1 MQGFAAFG
9 AGFYGAGYAR
19 PRRRATGPSRALVKV
34 EDSMTR
40 FGAALLLCLF
50 ASLGSVQAA
59 PGPHPHWSAGFH
71 ELSFLDPLDQQ
82 PMHAIAFYP
91 STDREQPSLL
101 GGYQIDAAPDAQ
113 IAIGRFPLLMLSHG
127 NTGTPLALH
136 DLATSLA
143 RKGFVVVAVI
153 HPGDNAQDHSR
164 LGTLSNLYGRP
175 IQISEAIT
183 ATLNDPMLSPF
194 VNAGQVGVIGYSAGG
209 ETALILSGATPDL
222 NRLRRYCVERP
233 DDRDACNTQGEL
245 IVDRDDLQPV
255 ADPRVRALLLMA
267 PLSLKFGRHTLA
279 DVHVPVLLYSGDGDK
294 LVAFDKNAAAL
305 ARKLPTAPD
314 FKTLAGAGHFVFLA
328 PCTDEQIAAMPALC
342 TDADGVDRKDIHRTM
357 ISEASRFFGEALGKP
372 TRAGMRTADQ

>member
-1 MQGFAAFG
+1 MRRLG
-9 AGFYGAGYAR
+9 AGI
-19 PRRRATGPSRALVKV
+19 
-34 EDSMTR
+34 
-40 FGAALLLCLF
+40 LLCL
-50 ASLGSVQAA
+50 LGSLVTVQAA
-59 PGPHPHWSAGFH
+59 PALHPHWSAGFH
-71 ELSFLDPLDQQ
+71 ELSFLDPLDHQ

-91 STDREQPSLL
+91 SPAREQTTQL

-113 IAIGRFPLLMLSHG
+113 IAIGRFPMLMLSHG

-143 RKGFVVVAVI
+143 RKGFVVVA
-153 HPGDNAQDHSR
+153 
-164 LGTLSNLYGRP
+164 
-175 IQISEAIT
+175 
-183 ATLNDPMLSPF
+183 LNDPMLSPF

-222 NRLRRYCVERP
+222 NRLRRYCQERP
-233 DDRDACNTQGEL
+233 DDHDACNTQGEL
-245 IVDRDDLQPV
+245 IADRDDLQPM

-328 PCTDEQIAAMPALC
+328 PCTEEQIAAMPALC

-357 ISEASRFFGEALGKP
+357 ISEAGRFFSQVLGKP

>member
-1 MQGFAAFG
+1 M
-9 AGFYGAGYAR
+9 
-19 PRRRATGPSRALVKV
+19 
-34 EDSMTR
+34 
-40 FGAALLLCLF
+40 
-50 ASLGSVQAA
+50 
-59 PGPHPHWSAGFH
+59 
-71 ELSFLDPLDQQ
+71 
-82 PMHAIAFYP
+82 
-91 STDREQPSLL
+91 
-101 GGYQIDAAPDAQ
+101 
-113 IAIGRFPLLMLSHG
+113 LMLSHG

-153 HPGDNAQDHSR
+153 HPGDNSKDHSR

-183 ATLNDPMLSPF
+183 ATLGDRTLAPF
-194 VNAGQVGVIGYSAGG
+194 VNAEQVGVIGYSAGG

-222 NRLRRYCVERP
+222 DRLRRYCQERP
-233 DDRDACNTQGEL
+233 DDHDACNTQGEL

-255 ADPRVRALLLMA
+255 ADPRVHALLLMA

-314 FKTLAGAGHFVFLA
+314 FKLLAGAGHFVFLA
-328 PCTDEQIAAMPALC
+328 PCNEEQIAAMPALC
-342 TDADGVDRKDIHRTM
+342 TDADGVDRKDIHRNM
-357 ISEASRFFGEALGKP
+357 ISEAGRFFAHALGKP
-372 TRAGMRTADQ
+372 TRAGMQTADQ